1 MGFYRDNVMLTDLIK
16 RAGTLFSFAPIKSVN
31 FEQNNPRK
39 IRNNKNTPSKTKWNF
54 SLLNADQSRQ
64 ISQLFLTRA
73 SYLEDRVADITQEK
87 LSALDQEI
95 VQLLQC
101 TLE

>member
-1 MGFYRDNVMLTDLIK
+1 MGFYRDNTMLADLIK
-16 RAGTLFSFAPIKSVN
+16 RAGTLFSFAPIKSAN
-31 FEQNNPRK
+31 FEQDHPRK
-39 IRNNKNTPSKTKWNF
+39 IRNTKRSPSKTKWSF

-73 SYLEDRVADITQEK
+73 SYLEGGVVDTTQEK
-87 LSALDQEI
+87 LAAIDQEI